1 MMHVNNRYQSVPL
14 YKTIDVRD
22 EYLRDNFPNYKAEL
36 VVTLTE
42 VHQFIK
48 SCVSE

>member
-1 MMHVNNRYQSVPL
+1 MHVNNRYQSVPL
-14 YKTIDVRD
+14 YKTIDVRE
-22 EYLRDNFPNYKAEL
+22 EYLRDNFSNYKAEL

-42 VHQFIK
+42 VHPFIK